1 MLGQIDMRVLI
12 ADDHDEVRD
21 LLTRTLRREGHET
34 LTAATAKDAR
44 EKLENGL
51 VDVIILDV
59 ALPDGS
65 GIDVCRDL
73 RRAGISTPVLLLT
86 AHAAVPE
93 RVAGLDAGA
102 DDFLGKP
109 FAVSELRARV
119 RALGRRGPELRPLEI
134 RLSDAFLDF
143 RARRAER
150 AGIEVPLTA
159 REWSLLEL
167 LTARAGR
174 FVARAEILEI
184 VWGNETESAA
194 SLEVLVAR
202 IRRKLGENV
211 LRTMRGH
218 GYAFG
223 IE

>member
-1 MLGQIDMRVLI
+1 MRVLI
-12 ADDHDEVRD
+12 ADDHEEVRD
-21 LLTRTLRREGHET
+21 LLTRTLRHEGHET
-34 LTAATAKDAR
+34 LTAATAKETR
-44 EKLENGL
+44 VKLDECV
-51 VDVIILDV
+51 VDVIVLDV

-65 GIDVCRDL
+65 GIEVCRDL

-134 RLSDAFLDF
+134 RRGDAFLDF

-174 FVARAEILEI
+174 FVARSEILEI

>member
-1 MLGQIDMRVLI
+1 MRVLI
-12 ADDHDEVRD
+12 VDDHEEVRD
-21 LLTRTLRREGHET
+21 LLARTLRRDGHET
-34 LTAATAKDAR
+34 STAATAKEAR
-44 EKLENGL
+44 TKLESSSIDI
-51 VDVIILDV
+51 VVLDV

-73 RRAGISTPVLLLT
+73 RLAGNCTPVLLLT
-86 AHAAVPE
+86 AHASVPQ

-134 RLSDAFLDF
+134 RCHEAVLDF

-167 LTARAGR
+167 LSARAGR
-174 FVARAEILEI
+174 FVARTEILDI
-184 VWGNETESAA
+184 VWGTDVDAVA
-194 SLEVLVAR
+194 SLEVIVAR

-218 GYAFG
+218 GYALSVD
-223 IE
+223 

>member
-1 MLGQIDMRVLI
+1 MRVLI
-12 ADDHDEVRD
+12 VDDHEEVRD
-21 LLTRTLRREGHET
+21 LLARTLRRDGHET
-34 LTAATAKDAR
+34 FTASTAKQARTMLDASS
-44 EKLENGL
+44 
-51 VDVIILDV
+51 VDVVVLDV

-73 RRAGISTPVLLLT
+73 RRGGVVTPVLLLT

-109 FAVSELRARV
+109 FAVAELRARV

-134 RLSDAFLDF
+134 RCGDALLDF

-150 AGIEVPLTA
+150 ADVEVPLTA

-167 LTARAGR
+167 LAARAGR
-174 FVARAEILEI
+174 FVARTEILDI
-184 VWGNETESAA
+184 VWGSDLDATA
-194 SLEVLVAR
+194 SLEVIVAR

-218 GYAFG
+218 GYALG
-223 IE
+223 AD

>member
-1 MLGQIDMRVLI
+1 MRVLI
-12 ADDHDEVRD
+12 VDDNEEVRD
-21 LLTRTLRREGHET
+21 LLARTLRRDGHET
-34 LTAATAKDAR
+34 FTAATAKDAAA
-44 EKLENGL
+44 KLEAGL
-51 VDVIILDV
+51 VDVVVLDV

-109 FAVSELRARV
+109 FAISELRARV

-134 RLSDAFLDF
+134 RSGEAFLDF

-150 AGIEVPLTA
+150 AGTEVPLTA

-167 LTARAGR
+167 LTSRAGR

-184 VWGNETESAA
+184 VWGSDAEAAA

-202 IRRKLGENV
+202 IRRKLGDSV

-218 GYAFG
+218 GYALG

>member
-1 MLGQIDMRVLI
+1 MRVLVV
-12 ADDHDEVRD
+12 DDHEEVRD
-21 LLTRTLRREGHET
+21 LLLRTLRGDGHEVFA
-34 LTAATAKDAR
+34 AATVSEAGER
-44 EKLENGL
+44 L
-51 VDVIILDV
+51 VDDIVDVVVLDV

-65 GIDVCRDL
+65 GIELCRSL
-73 RRAGISTPVLLLT
+73 RKDGISTPVLLLT

-119 RALGRRGPELRPLEI
+119 RALGRRGPELRPMEV
-134 RLSDAFLDF
+134 RSGEARVDF

-150 AGIEVPLTA
+150 AGVEVPLTA

-167 LTARAGR
+167 LAARSGR
-174 FVARAEILEI
+174 FVARAEIIDLL
-184 VWGNETESAA
+184 WHGASDGAA

-202 IRRKLGENV
+202 IRRKLGERA
-211 LRTMRGH
+211 LRTMRGF
-218 GYAFG
+218 GYALSTD
-223 IE
+223 

>member
-1 MLGQIDMRVLI
+1 MRVLI
-12 ADDHDEVRD
+12 VDDHEEVRD
-21 LLTRTLRREGHET
+21 LLVRSLRREGHEV
-34 LTAATAKDAR
+34 LAAATAGEAR
-44 EKLENGL
+44 ARFAAGAL
-51 VDVIILDV
+51 DVVVLDV

-65 GIDVCRDL
+65 GIDLCSEL
-73 RRAGISTPVLLLT
+73 RQSGVSTPVLLLT

-119 RALGRRGPELRPLEI
+119 RALGRRGPAMRPMET
-134 RLSDAFLDF
+134 RCGDALLDF

-150 AGIEVPLTA
+150 AGVEVPLTA

-167 LTARAGR
+167 LAARSGR
-174 FVARAEILEI
+174 FVSRGEILEL
-184 VWGNETESAA
+184 VWGAEVEATA

-202 IRRKLGENV
+202 IRRKLGEGV

-218 GYAFG
+218 GYALAVD
-223 IE
+223 